1 MDMNR
6 IDSLMNEI
14 RECRERLKQDWDNF
28 DNASPEYIDVAIV
41 NLKATEQRHKVL
53 CNELKNNVF
62 GIEKKVEKNE
72 VKVKTIYRKILT
84 FIK

>member
-28 DNASPEYIDVAIV
+28 DNASPEYIDCAIA
-41 NLKATEQRHKVL
+41 NLKATEQRYKAL
-53 CNELKNNVF
+53 CRELKDNVF
-62 GIEKKVEKNE
+62 PKKKEDKKVDK
-72 VKVKTIYRKILT
+72 IYNKILT
-84 FIK
+84 FIKK